1 MAQQKKKQKQP
12 NSGKSRSTEQSGND
26 MPTPTFDEGGPR
38 PSPIESTTN
47 DGLRTP
53 ISTTPAGKPGKNR
66 DAKGTHTDATMPP
79 GEGRDPKRNTM

>member
-1 MAQQKKKQKQP
+1 MKKQKQNQKQTAP
-12 NSGKSRSTEQSGND
+12 AKGRATEESGNQ

-47 DGLRTP
+47 DGVRTP
-53 ISTTPAGKPGKNR
+53 IAITPAGDPDEHK
-66 DAKGTHTDATMPP
+66 DAEGTHTDATMPP